1 MHSSEKLLN
10 DSMTP
15 LKPPIKIESLAVP
28 VRATPGDEYALIT
41 EGTENGPTPLPDPAV
56 NVNNVGKPDAMVDIS
71 GDLEDVNR

>member
-10 DSMTP
+10 ESMTP
-15 LKPPIKIESLAVP
+15 LKPPIKIETLGVP

-56 NVNNVGKPDAMVDIS
+56 NVNNVGKPDCVADIS
-71 GDLEDVNR
+71 GDLEDINR